1 MSSVPATMYCL
12 NICLPNPKLL
22 INFIYLLKEIRNVIF
37 GLNKSCSEFWVLSL
51 DHLCHMMWTESC
63 NWIKELYTWRS
74 WCMPRSLFNNG
85 DIARISMA
93 SRTLRSNHLASQ
105 SNILGASLPFIISTW
120 SVVSIYV
127 MHVLCLGIFSHIAE
141 LEWLIGMCRVRSN
154 WFQTLTNTLKMPDM
168 STIYKYIFLSSL
180 NMYVTDTFNIKYYH
194 VSPYIRQM

>member
-1 MSSVPATMYCL
+1 MHVHSVFFYCLFIVFNLFINHTWCYKTYRVIWKLNDFFFKHPRVASVPATMSCL

-141 LEWLIGMCRVRSN
+141 LE
-154 WFQTLTNTLKMPDM
+154 
-168 STIYKYIFLSSL
+168 
-180 NMYVTDTFNIKYYH
+180 
-194 VSPYIRQM
+194 